1 MGDSNSDIKIIS
13 TFADIHENKLWG
25 PYILSNF
32 KFFTIINLF
41 LVILSK
47 WTRKYVDLHLSCLI
61 VAAAGFCI
69 SYIHPRKLDNFFYPG
84 YMHRIEATSDSLYF
98 YVVDFFL
105 HWIPLIYVFIAYPL
119 EPVGNKTVLT
129 FFGIVFL
136 IVAVNARDLYK
147 THLELAVIFAVSAAV
162 IRLLLPARRV

>member
-1 MGDSNSDIKIIS
+1 MSDDVKILS
-13 TFADIHENKLWG
+13 TFAEIHENKLW
-25 PYILSNF
+25 PTYIFSLL
-32 KFFTIINLF
+32 KFFTIINVI

-69 SYIHPRKLDNFFYPG
+69 SYIHPRKIENNFHPG
-84 YMHRIEATSDSLYF
+84 YMRRIEAKTAPLHF
-98 YVVDFFL
+98 YAFDFII
-105 HWIPLIYVFIAYPL
+105 HWIPLIYVFIAYPI
-119 EPVGNKTVLT
+119 EPASNKTVLT
-129 FFGIVFL
+129 FFGIVFF

-147 THLELAVIFAVSAAV
+147 THMELAVIFAVSAAV